1 MEYPESLEIG
11 QNLAKPLLGNSLG
24 SFPRLSIVKIFI
36 L

>member
-1 MEYPESLEIG
+1 MEYPESFEIG
-11 QNLAKPLLGNSLG
+11 QNLAKALLGNSLG

>member
-11 QNLAKPLLGNSLG
+11 QNLAKPLLRIGLG
-24 SFPRLSIVKIFI
+24 SFFRLSIVKIFI